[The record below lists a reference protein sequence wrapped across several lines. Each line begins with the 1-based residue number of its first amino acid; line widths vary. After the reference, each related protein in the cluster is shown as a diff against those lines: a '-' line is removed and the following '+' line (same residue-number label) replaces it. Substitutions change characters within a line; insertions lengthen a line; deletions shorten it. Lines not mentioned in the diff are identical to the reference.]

1 VRTRLLFPRREGGQV
16 SLRRF
21 DQLIGSIRKRMGAL
35 HDRRTGKNKKYT
47 MEDIGLSAF
56 AVFYTQ
62 CPSFL
67 AAQKA
72 MKENKG
78 QSNAQTLFQ
87 IEHIPCDNH
96 IRDTLDEV
104 APKEIYPLYDEIFE
118 SLRDQQVLT
127 AFQTL
132 GGTTPI
138 ALDGT
143 WYFSSDNIHCDQ
155 CSTIEHT
162 SGPIT
167 HYHSAIT
174 PVIVAP
180 GQKHA
185 IALRPEFIVPQDGHV
200 KQDCEIAAAKR
211 WMGKEAAHYLSNLN
225 YNVTYLGDDLYS
237 HQPFCRCVLLQRSHF
252 IFTCLPE
259 SHTYLYQWIGL
270 LETGRDMRTVSI
282 RAKDD
287 KNHWEE
293 YTYRYANGVP
303 LVEEEGALKVN
314 WCEVTVTGKYR
325 KNPYHNAF
333 ITDWKITDE
342 NVAGLVATGR
352 CRWKIENENNN
363 TLKTK
368 GYHLEHNFGHGKK
381 HLSSLLAAMNML
393 ALLTHTFLSY
403 CDESY
408 RLIRAKL
415 PTRKTF
421 FDDVRALLRYMCF
434 PSWET
439 MMDFMMRGLEI
450 GPYLSACGHA
460 QAGAPKEA

>member
-1 VRTRLLFPRREGGQV
+1 M

-21 DQLIGSIRKRMGAL
+21 DQLIGSIRKRIGAL
-35 HDRRTGKNKKYT
+35 HDRRTGKNKTYT

-56 AVFYTQ
+56 TVFYTQ

-72 MKENKG
+72 MAESKG

-87 IEHIPCDNH
+87 IENIPCDNH
-96 IRDTLDEV
+96 IRDTLDDV
-104 APKEIYPLYDEIFE
+104 APEELYPLYDEIVE
-118 SLRDQQVLT
+118 GLREAGTLS

-143 WYFSSDNIHCDQ
+143 WYFSSQDIHCDQ
-155 CSTIEHT
+155 CTKIEH
-162 SGPIT
+162 SHGEIT
-167 HYHSAIT
+167 YYHSAIT

-185 IALRPEFIVPQDGHV
+185 IALRPEFIVPQDGHD
-200 KQDCEIAAAKR
+200 KQDCETAAAKR
-211 WMGKEAAHYLSNLN
+211 WLDKEAARYLAGLN
-225 YNVTYLGDDLYS
+225 HNVTYLGDDLYA
-237 HQPFCRCVLLQRSHF
+237 HQPFCRRVLLQRSHF
-252 IFTCLPE
+252 IFTCKPD
-259 SHTYLYQWIGL
+259 SHTFLYQWIGL
-270 LETGRDMRTVSI
+270 LEQGGDLRTLTTRVKD
-282 RAKDD
+282 AKG
-287 KNHWEE
+287 HWEDH
-293 YTYRYANGVP
+293 TYRYANGVP
-303 LVEEEGALKVN
+303 LVEGEGALKVN
-314 WCEVTVTGKYR
+314 WCEVTITGKHR
-325 KNPYHNAF
+325 KTPYHNAWV
-333 ITDWKITDE
+333 TDWKIDDE

-381 HLSSLLAAMNML
+381 HLSSLLATMNML
-393 ALLTHTFLSY
+393 ALLTHTFLAY
-403 CDESY
+403 CDDAY

-421 FDDVRALLRYMCF
+421 FDDVRALLRYHCF
-434 PSWET
+434 PSWDA

-450 GPYLSACGHA
+450 GPYALQDA
-460 QAGAPKEA
+460 

>member
-1 VRTRLLFPRREGGQV
+1 M

-21 DQLIGSIRKRMGAL
+21 DQLIGSIRKRLGAF

-47 MEDIGLSAF
+47 MEDIALSAF

-72 MKENKG
+72 MEENKG

-87 IEHIPCDNH
+87 IENTPCDNH
-96 IRDTLDEV
+96 IRDTLDDV
-104 APKEIYPLYDEIFE
+104 APEELYPLYDEIFE
-118 SLRDQQVLT
+118 SLREQQVLT
-127 AFQTL
+127 AFQTF

-143 WYFSSDNIHCDQ
+143 WYFSSQDLHCDQ
-155 CSTIEHT
+155 CTKIEH
-162 SGPIT
+162 SNGEIT
-167 HYHSAIT
+167 YYHSAIT

-185 IALRPEFIVPQDGHV
+185 IALRPEFIVPQDGHE
-200 KQDCEIAAAKR
+200 KQDCETTAAKR
-211 WMGKEAAHYLSNLN
+211 WLDKEAARYLAALN
-225 YNVTYLGDDLYS
+225 HNVTYLGDDLYA
-237 HQPFCRCVLLQRSHF
+237 HQPLCRRVLLQSSHF
-252 IFTCLPE
+252 IFTCKPE
-259 SHTYLYQWIGL
+259 SHTYLYSWIAGMEQNHEL
-270 LETGRDMRTVSI
+270 RTVKM
-282 RAKDD
+282 RAKDA
-287 KNHWEE
+287 KGHWEQH
-293 YTYRYANGVP
+293 TYRYANGVP
-303 LVEEEGALKVN
+303 LVAEEGALKVN
-314 WCEVTVTGKYR
+314 WCEVTITGKHR
-325 KNPYHNAF
+325 QTPYHNAWV
-333 ITDWKITDE
+333 TDWKITDE
-342 NVAGLVATGR
+342 NVASIVATGR

-368 GYHLEHNFGHGKK
+368 GYHLEHNFGHGEK

-403 CDESY
+403 CDEAY

-421 FDDVRALLRYMCF
+421 FEHIRALMHYINF
-434 PSWET
+434 PSWEAL
-439 MMDFMMRGLEI
+439 MDFMMRGLEI
-450 GPYLSACGHA
+450 GPY
-460 QAGAPKEA
+460 APTEA

>member
-1 VRTRLLFPRREGGQV
+1 M

-21 DQLIGSIRKRMGAL
+21 DQLINRIHQRLAGF

-47 MEDIGLSAF
+47 MENIGLSAF

-78 QSNAQTLFQ
+78 QNNAQTLFQ
-87 IEHIPCDNH
+87 IDEIPCDNH

-104 APKEIYPLYDEIFE
+104 APEELYPLYDEIFE
-118 SLRDQQVLT
+118 SLRQQQVLT

-143 WYFSSDNIHCDQ
+143 WYFSSENLHCDQ
-155 CSTIEHT
+155 CSMIEHT

-167 HYHSAIT
+167 YYHSAIT

-185 IALRPEFIVPQDGHV
+185 IALRPEFIVPQDGHD
-200 KQDCEIAAAKR
+200 KQDCETAAAKR
-211 WMGKEAAHYLSNLN
+211 WLDKEAARYLAGLN
-225 YNVTYLGDDLYS
+225 HNVTYLGDDLYA
-237 HQPFCRCVLLQRSHF
+237 HQPFCRRVLLQRSHF
-252 IFTCLPE
+252 IFTCKPD
-259 SHTYLYQWIGL
+259 SHTHLYQWIGL
-270 LETGRDMRTVSI
+270 LEDGRDVRTVTM
-282 RAKDD
+282 RVKDAKG
-287 KNHWEE
+287 HWEQH
-293 YTYRYANGVP
+293 TYRYANGVP
-303 LVEEEGALKVN
+303 LVEGEGALTVN
-314 WCEVTVTGKYR
+314 WCEVTITGKHR
-325 KNPYHNAF
+325 KNPYHNAWV
-333 ITDWKITDE
+333 TDWKIDE
-342 NVAGLVATGR
+342 DNVAGVVATGR

-381 HLSSLLAAMNML
+381 HLSSLLATLNML
-393 ALLTHTFLSY
+393 ALLTHTFLAY
-403 CDESY
+403 CDDAY
-408 RLIRAKL
+408 RLIRATL

-421 FDDVRALLRYMCF
+421 FDDVRALLRYHCF
-434 PSWET
+434 PSWEA

-450 GPYLSACGHA
+450 GPYTI
-460 QAGAPKEA
+460 PEA

>member
-1 VRTRLLFPRREGGQV
+1 L

-21 DQLIGSIRKRMGAL
+21 DELIGSIRRRFDGL
-35 HDRRTGKNKKYT
+35 PDRRRGQNKKYS
-47 MEDIGLSAF
+47 MADIALSAF

-72 MKENKG
+72 LQENKG

-87 IEHIPCDNH
+87 IKEVPCDNH
-96 IRDTLDEV
+96 IRDLLDAV
-104 APKEIYPLYDEIFE
+104 PPAQLYPLYDEIFE
-118 SLRDQQVLT
+118 GLRAAGTLAQ
-127 AFQTL
+127 FQTL

-143 WYFSSDNIHCDQ
+143 WYFSSENIHCDQ
-155 CSTIEHT
+155 CSTIQHQ

-167 HYHSAIT
+167 YYHSAIT

-180 GQKHA
+180 AQKHA
-185 IALRPEFIVPQDGHV
+185 IALRPEFIVPQDGHA

-211 WMGKEAAHYLSNLN
+211 WLDKEAARYLAALN
-225 YNVTYLGDDLYS
+225 GNVTYLGDDLYA
-237 HQPFCRCVLLQRSHF
+237 HQPFCRRVLLQGGHF
-252 IFTCLPE
+252 IFTCKPD
-259 SHTYLYQWIGL
+259 SHPYLTNWIAL
-270 LETGRDMRTVSI
+270 LEPADLRTVSM
-282 RAKDD
+282 RVKDAKG
-287 KNHWEE
+287 HWEE
-293 YTYRYANGVP
+293 HVYRYANNVP
-303 LVEEEGALKVN
+303 LVEGEGALRVN
-314 WCEVTVTGKYR
+314 WCEVTITGQHR
-325 KNPYHNAF
+325 KKPYHNAWV
-333 ITDWKITDE
+333 TDWKITDA

-368 GYHLEHNFGHGKK
+368 GYHLEHNFGHGQK

-393 ALLTHTFLSY
+393 ALLTHTFLHY
-403 CDESY
+403 CDDAY

-421 FDDVRALLRYMCF
+421 FEHIRALMYYIPF
-434 PSWET
+434 ESWEA
-439 MMDFMMRGLEI
+439 MLDFMMRGLEI
-450 GPYLSACGHA
+450 GPY
-460 QAGAPKEA
+460 APPVQEA